1 MRFPFLLP
9 RLGLSRPNSAC
20 LLVFP
25 VQAAGKAQD
34 YLAIDT
40 FPGNFK
46 KWNGSTL
53 KYVKNQTIL
62 MACYHPGSHHRHLLP
77 ALPRHPPSWS
87 LCLSPPPRHGGV
99 LRHSVV
105 SHARQAPLSMELFR
119 QEHWSGLLFPSQRL
133 FFSGSWVS
141 SNHLRAPISHRDSKA
156 LTVGG
161 PVSPAP
167 SPHVTSFPLFSL
179 MLCSSLLLLK
189 HESTASHRAF
199 TLTVSSFWDVF
210 LHVSPWPTALYCL
223 QVFGQLS
230 PFMVAFLESSPPA
243 QSISLT
249 LLFFVFLFFKE
260 FST

>member
-62 MACYHPGSHHRHLLP
+62 MASYHPGSHHRHLLP
-77 ALPRHPPSWS
+77 ALPHHPPSWS

-105 SHARQAPLSMELFR
+105 SHACD
-119 QEHWSGLLFPSQRL
+119 
-133 FFSGSWVS
+133 
-141 SNHLRAPISHRDSKA
+141 PID
-156 LTVGG
+156 
-161 PVSPAP
+161 
-167 SPHVTSFPLFSL
+167 
-179 MLCSSLLLLK
+179 C
-189 HESTASHRAF
+189 
-199 TLTVSSFWDVF
+199 
-210 LHVSPWPTALYCL
+210 
-223 QVFGQLS
+223 
-230 PFMVAFLESSPPA
+230 SPPGSSVYGTLQA
-243 QSISLT
+243 GTLEWVAIS
-249 LLFFVFLFFKE
+249 
-260 FST
+260 